1 MKYRLI
7 KNYPS
12 LSEWIKLGSIV
23 TKSTLNPFYYYFIN
37 NNIQFP
43 AHEIENYPEYWKKV
57 VDRDYEILEIH
68 YKSNIENVIIEYSKG
83 VAIKRNDDIYIVNTC
98 SLKEFT
104 EKDWKNYINITKIKR
119 LSDNEI
125 FCIGDKVANP
135 AGITFTISKF
145 YLDSKSEKMLANGD
159 YDNGISINKISHV
172 KFLLTTEDGV
182 KVFKGD
188 TCYCVIKEIMKVLK
202 WSNIV
207 DDGTLDKYVYFS
219 TKQAAEQYIALHKKQ
234 YSLNDFIQLMNRLKD
249 EKS

>member
-83 VAIKRNDDIYIVNTC
+83 VAIKRNDDIYIVNT
-98 SLKEFT
+98 
-104 EKDWKNYINITKIKR
+104 
-119 LSDNEI
+119 
-125 FCIGDKVANP
+125 
-135 AGITFTISKF
+135 
-145 YLDSKSEKMLANGD
+145 
-159 YDNGISINKISHV
+159 
-172 KFLLTTEDGV
+172 
-182 KVFKGD
+182 
-188 TCYCVIKEIMKVLK
+188 
-202 WSNIV
+202 
-207 DDGTLDKYVYFS
+207 
-219 TKQAAEQYIALHKKQ
+219 
-234 YSLNDFIQLMNRLKD
+234 
-249 EKS
+249 